1 MAKKALKR
9 AGGVVLIAAVFAC
22 TGFAYAL
29 TRSPVFAGENYEF
42 SAGASSSAEI
52 VHTDNPALYK
62 LFHAVAGESARYKG
76 DVSEELL
83 ARFQARILFI
93 ENVCGIVNYYCYS
106 PVLSG
111 GVALGGE
118 VVNLHIAVGECMT
131 AAGTPVIF
139 GGF

>member
-1 MAKKALKR
+1 MIRRPDNELVKQLAAGDEEAFCELY
-9 AGGVVLIAAVFAC
+9 AGGK
-22 TGFAYAL
+22 YKNNE
-29 TRSPVFAGENYEF
+29 GENYEF

-62 LFHAVAGESARYKG
+62 LFHAVAGESARYEG

-93 ENVCGIVNYYCYS
+93 ENVSGIVNYYCYS